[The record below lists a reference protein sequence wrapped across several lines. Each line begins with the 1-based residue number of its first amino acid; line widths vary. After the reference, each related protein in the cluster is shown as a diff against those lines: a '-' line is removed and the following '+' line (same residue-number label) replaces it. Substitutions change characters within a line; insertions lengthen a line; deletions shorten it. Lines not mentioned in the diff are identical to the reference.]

1 MSPMIDRRTWLKT
14 AGAAVLGAG
23 FSSRCAAP
31 ATETPSLPRVRVSR
45 DRIIRTTVGLRPSRP
60 SGFVL
65 KSERV
70 DDKTV
75 IHNYGHGG
83 SGMSLSWGTAHLAVD
98 EALKTGETRY
108 AVIGAGVVGLSTARL
123 LQQRGFDVTMY
134 AKDLPPRTTSN
145 MSGAWFGPT
154 SASEPGHTTPEYV
167 ETWLKATRFSHR
179 YFQNYLGDEYGVHWL
194 PHFTVSENP
203 TDPEPQTTGLGRLI
217 TDLYPETAQLEPG
230 QHPFPSRYVRRRW
243 TMMFEPPVYLN
254 ALLRDYQLAGGRVVA
269 REFENVD
276 QLLGLSE
283 PVLVNCTGLGAKL
296 LFGDEELHPIK
307 GQLTVLLPQPEI
319 DYTMTD
325 GGELYMMPRRD
336 GIVLGGTHD
345 ADEWSLEPSDSDMR
359 RVIDGHTKF
368 FDAMT

>member
-1 MSPMIDRRTWLKT
+1 
-14 AGAAVLGAG
+14 
-23 FSSRCAAP
+23 
-31 ATETPSLPRVRVSR
+31 
-45 DRIIRTTVGLRPSRP
+45 
-60 SGFVL
+60 
-65 KSERV
+65 
-70 DDKTV
+70 
-75 IHNYGHGG
+75 
-83 SGMSLSWGTAHLAVD
+83 
-98 EALKTGETRY
+98 
-108 AVIGAGVVGLSTARL
+108 
-123 LQQRGFDVTMY
+123 
-134 AKDLPPRTTSN
+134 
-145 MSGAWFGPT
+145 
-154 SASEPGHTTPEYV
+154 
-167 ETWLKATRFSHR
+167 
-179 YFQNYLGDEYGVHWL
+179 
-194 PHFTVSENP
+194 
-203 TDPEPQTTGLGRLI
+203 
-217 TDLYPETAQLEPG
+217 
-230 QHPFPSRYVRRRW
+230 
-243 TMMFEPPVYLN
+243 MFEPPVYLN